1 VHDVERRLVLMTLG
15 ESAAM
20 FSSGMA
26 SITKTILTV
35 TKPGSEIISNPTL
48 YGGTYGWFRDQLP
61 KI

>member
-1 VHDVERRLVLMTLG
+1 MTLG